1 MFSIR
6 SIVNGLRD
14 DDTESFYDNRQ
25 SFASEYSGEGVKV
38 SFKEHGRKSSKSS
51 NASFLSRR
59 KQQQPTSA
67 SQRPETKV
75 CTINNAAWPRLLLMA
90 SSQVFFSS
98 STQIARLIENMS
110 RDVDAGSFNITPDRA
125 HSHAAHSASSSIGS
139 AADWTLE
146 ERLEHLLGAVSANP

>member
-1 MFSIR
+1 M
-6 SIVNGLRD
+6 RD
-14 DDTESFYDNRQ
+14 DDAESFYDNRA
-25 SFASEYSGEGVKV
+25 SFASDYSGEGVKV

-51 NASFLSRR
+51 NTSFVSRKAT
-59 KQQQPTSA
+59 KQPSAASA

-75 CTINNAAWPRLLLMA
+75 RTINKAAWPRLLLMA